1 MVMFME
7 NARHSILIIDDQKI
21 NITELSMTLRPEY
34 KIFAAGNG
42 RDALVAAENC
52 LPDVILLDIQMADMD
67 GYQVIS
73 ALKNSEKTKDIPVIF
88 ITGFADV
95 ASEEKGLAMGAADYI
110 RKPFSSAIVKLRVKN
125 QIDIIEMTERLKSS
139 AERLET
145 ALEEAQEA
153 TKAKSA
159 FLSNMSHEIRTPM
172 NAITGMG
179 ELLQHENLDE
189 RQMEYVNDIVV
200 SAQSLLAIINDI
212 LDFSKIESGKLE
224 LNPVDYDL
232 NVFLE
237 QIRAMFVYIA
247 QKKGLEFK
255 IECGEGLPEILFGDD
270 LRLRQALTNI
280 IGNAVKFTEKG
291 FVRLNISASDGSLI
305 FEIQDSGIGIRQEE
319 QSKLFNAFEQVDK
332 SINRNVV
339 GTGLGLIISKSFVEM
354 MGGNITFKS
363 EYGQGSVFT
372 ISIPAVIGSRERIEN
387 RSAETEAHSI
397 SAPDASILVVDDNEF
412 NRRVASGLLGL
423 MDIRAVTADSGFMAI
438 DLVKQNDYDIVF
450 MDHMMPEMDG
460 VEATAQIRELGGKY
474 GNLTIIALTANATQ
488 GAKEMFLENGFNDFI
503 SKPIN
508 TGELVRVLESW
519 LPSEKI
525 KVRTEPMDPQIR
537 LGREEQLR
545 RKAIITFIKDNQY
558 TFEAITNAL
567 SNSDIKTAHRIA
579 HTLKSSAGYLG
590 KHVLQ
595 EAALSL
601 EMSLQ
606 ADPPGFTP
614 EQLGILE
621 RELISALDEFEPV
634 LIEAESRKPG
644 TVQVD
649 SEKLTALLM
658 EIKPL
663 LEKGD
668 FGASSYVEK
677 LQGIAGMNELAE
689 KIDDYDFEG
698 ALQLLKSFI

>member
-1 MVMFME
+1 ME
-7 NARHSILIIDDQKI
+7 NVRHSILIIDDQKI

-73 ALKNSEKTKDIPVIF
+73 ALKNSEKTKGIPVIF

-372 ISIPAVIGSRERIEN
+372 ISIPVVIGSRERIEN
-387 RSAETEAHSI
+387 RSAETETHSI